1 MAERRPLAAI
11 AALLAGLL
19 LSALAAPTGSFAGA
33 LAPTMEKQLAE
44 SRYVYIQSERKDGS
58 FGAPAEIWFLVHEGS
73 VYVGSKKTSWRAKR
87 IAAGRTAAKI
97 HVFMPSGP
105 SFDAV
110 GKIVDDPALW
120 KLLFETFAKKY
131 PDGWPSYE
139 KTFREGAKDGTQA
152 LIRYSPK

>member
-1 MAERRPLAAI
+1 MREPRPLAALVV
-11 AALLAGLL
+11 LLAGLVVSL
-19 LSALAAPTGSFAGA
+19 ATPSRSAAGA
-33 LAPTMEKQLAE
+33 LTPEMQKQLAE
-44 SRYVYIQSERKDGS
+44 SKYVYIQSERKNGS
-58 FGAPAEIWFLVHEGS
+58 FGQPAEIWFLVHDGS

-97 HVFMPSGP
+97 HVFLPSGP

-110 GKIVDDPALW
+110 GKIVDDPAIW
-120 KLLFETFAKKY
+120 KLLFEAYAKKY